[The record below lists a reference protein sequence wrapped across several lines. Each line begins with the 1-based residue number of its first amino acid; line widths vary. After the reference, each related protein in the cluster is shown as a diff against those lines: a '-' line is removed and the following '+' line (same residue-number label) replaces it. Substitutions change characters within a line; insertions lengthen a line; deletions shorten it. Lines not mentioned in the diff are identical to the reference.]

1 MDELVEKF
9 YVSGVFKRVLFLT
22 NNQAEVVTEQT
33 TAIARLLKEF
43 QAPPRFASLLE
54 MSPSLLPF

>member
-1 MDELVEKF
+1 MDELVEEF
-9 YVSGVFKRVLFLT
+9 YVSGAFKRVLFLT

-43 QAPPRFASLLE
+43 QAPPHDSRHS
-54 MSPSLLPF
+54 